1 MTVIEQIEQIK
12 KGNLGLLT
20 ILCGEDVGQYHIAKD
35 LLMKQLE
42 FKLFLVLL
50 KLH

>member
-20 ILCGEDVGQYHIAKD
+20 ILCGEDVGQITLRKTY
-35 LLMKQLE
+35 
-42 FKLFLVLL
+42 
-50 KLH
+50 